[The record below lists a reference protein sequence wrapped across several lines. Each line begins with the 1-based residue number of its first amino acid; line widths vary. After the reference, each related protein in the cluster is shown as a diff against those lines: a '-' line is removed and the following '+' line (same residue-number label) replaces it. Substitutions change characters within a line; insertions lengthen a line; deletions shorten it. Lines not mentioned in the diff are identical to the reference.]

1 MNAAYKW
8 YRYNNN
14 IIQFYSDSS
23 CSGCHRLVSDR
34 VKETVEQACNY
45 ASSIIETNNE
55 ININFQRVLEGLK
68 YIIIKRELIIFRY
81 RLFNCSSERACP
93 V

>member
-23 CSGCHRLVSDR
+23 CTKYRKSAIDC
-34 VKETVEQACNY
+34 VKETVEQACLY
-45 ASSIIETNNE
+45 ASNIVENSNDISIN
-55 ININFQRVLEGLK
+55 
-68 YIIIKRELIIFRY
+68 Y
-81 RLFNCSSERACP
+81 
-93 V
+93 